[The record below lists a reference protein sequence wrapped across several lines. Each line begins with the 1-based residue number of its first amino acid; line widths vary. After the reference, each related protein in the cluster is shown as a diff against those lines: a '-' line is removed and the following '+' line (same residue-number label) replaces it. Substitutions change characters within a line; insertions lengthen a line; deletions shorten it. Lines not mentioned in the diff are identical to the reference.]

1 MKRTA
6 FITRKVLALVSRS
19 GTACTAWLGAALF
32 VPPAKSSCAAA
43 FRGSRRRR
51 ARATIGDSYLSCV
64 IAFVVSLCLIG
75 VAEARAA
82 VTQRTEC
89 SHLDPSQCALVTE
102 YPIPPPPQYSTNP
115 GGIAPGPDGRMWFT
129 ENAGAA
135 QGIGAITPSGQITQY
150 TIPTGGSHPGS
161 IVAGPDGRM
170 WFSED
175 LTNKI
180 GAVTTTGQFTEY
192 PLPGGS
198 VGPYDLAVGSDGR
211 LWFTEEA
218 VYGKSD
224 EGGDFIGAITTAGQ
238 ITIYPV
244 FAMPGGLTEGA
255 DGRIWFLDE
264 NGNIDAVATDGTV
277 TAYPLPE
284 AFHETVD
291 ITAGSDGRLW
301 ITNIGGVAAVTTT
314 GVVTVYYDSS
324 VPLVGRQDPNSSGAW
339 IISSGPDGRMWYFD
353 LGQDRLSAMTTSG
366 VQSGVFLPI
375 GVDPQTAGGSALATA
390 PLGSPSYGRGLR
402 EALVHR
408 RIPRRR
414 DRRRYSEREPP
425 NQRPRHKLSPPL
437 AGVRRTQ
444 NHRAQSPAGQK
455 TAGQSPL
462 HARPGLQEEE
472 PQASLAD
479 HLPTPHGRLPA
490 RQRQSRNRASQQ
502 TLSGRDWARDIP
514 TYGRPLRVGI
524 LDLSAATAGR
534 GSHNSAADRRAISP
548 GRHPRGAPDRID

>member
-390 PLGSPSYGRGLR
+390 PSGAHHMAEGFGKLWFTDGYPDDEIGAVTLNVSRPTNGQGTNSAHPSPACVVPKITGLSLRQARKRLAKAHCTLGRVSKRKSHKRAWRIISQRPMAGSRHGNGSPVTV
-402 EALVHR
+402 LVSKR
-408 RIPRRR
+408 
-414 DRRRYSEREPP
+414 
-425 NQRPRHKLSPPL
+425 
-437 AGVRRTQ
+437 
-444 NHRAQSPAGQK
+444 
-455 TAGQSPL
+455 
-462 HARPGLQEEE
+462 
-472 PQASLAD
+472 
-479 HLPTPHGRLPA
+479 
-490 RQRQSRNRASQQ
+490 
-502 TLSGRDWARDIP
+502 
-514 TYGRPLRVGI
+514 
-524 LDLSAATAGR
+524 
-534 GSHNSAADRRAISP
+534 
-548 GRHPRGAPDRID
+548 